1 MAPFIWPL
9 TSSGTNTCV
18 DPFCACDEEPVTEP
32 PFQAVKAFS
41 KARLR
46 KRAQSNILRHGP
58 RGLGPFPRAGF
69 GAPDIPISGF
79 SDQRA
84 QEAKD
89 ALYLI
94 REEVAIM
101 KKLNHPN
108 LVQLIEV
115 LDDPEQDTLFMV
127 LEMCK
132 KGVVMHVGLGESATP
147 YPEETCR
154 YWFRDLILGIE
165 YRKFSPS
172 VICAPVKIPKLTPR
186 HSALARSRPP
196 RHQAG

>member
-1 MAPFIWPL
+1 MYVVVPLAPRRQAAD
-9 TSSGTNTCV
+9 SGY
-18 DPFCACDEEPVTEP
+18 
-32 PFQAVKAFS
+32 QAVKEFS

-46 KRAQSNILRHGP
+46 KRAQSNILRRGP
-58 RGLGPFPRAGF
+58 RMFGRFPTRAGF
-69 GAPDIPISGF
+69 GAPDAVNTDL
-79 SDQRA
+79 SDHRA
-84 QEAKD
+84 REAKD

-115 LDDPEQDTLFMV
+115 LDDPEEDTLYMV

-132 KGVVMHVGLGESATP
+132 KGVVMKVGLGQSATP

-154 YWFRDLILGIE
+154 HWFRDLILGIE
-165 YRKFSPS
+165 YRESHVGPTVHSGETCSCRNPQCTRKESFIVTSSRTTSCSPRTTS
-172 VICAPVKIPKLTPR
+172 
-186 HSALARSRPP
+186 
-196 RHQAG
+196 